1 MSNSN
6 ADLGTTLY
14 KDIIQKLLDNNTSA
28 MQTQILTEKEKAGRI
43 ESLGYPV
50 LYL

>member
-14 KDIIQKLLDNNTSA
+14 KDIIQKLLDNNTKRA
-28 MQTQILTEKEKAGRI
+28 NRK
-43 ESLGYPV
+43 
-50 LYL
+50 